1 MHDSEFLNMKH
12 CTVYGKNSTDS
23 SFIYGFR
30 KFNFNDMSTHNYYV
44 IFPAFLM
51 QACLFFFA
59 SRLVYLLLRPLRQP
73 IVVCNALIGILLGPS
88 VLGRNQGML
97 RKLFPED
104 ETLVVH
110 TFAILGGVYFIF
122 LEAVKIDKDRIL
134 RTVKYAWKVSV
145 TCVVITF
152 IVTFSLTRLVHKYFA
167 VTFTE
172 YFLLGL
178 SIILS
183 LNFLSV
189 VSNAITELKL
199 LNSELGC
206 LAISCSMLCEITT
219 WIVSAVPLRLIGTT
233 TQKLLCELCVCA
245 IILIVIFF
253 IRPIVLWI
261 IKNTPEG
268 KPVKEI
274 YIMGLLILPLVM
286 GTLTDSLGVTF
297 GLGAILVGLVIPPG
311 PPLGLALVEKCQTI
325 KSNLLL
331 PFLYLWIGQLTNI
344 YSIKDWKAFA
354 ALFLIMFGA
363 VLGKMIACLL
373 ALLFFE
379 TSVQNAILLSL
390 SLNVRGINDLLVAIR
405 WRRKEVIDEAT
416 FTALIFCNM
425 MLTAIL
431 TPLVN
436 IYYKPHISIEGPTED
451 KPAVTLRKLPFNVG
465 LRILCGI
472 HYEENVHSI
481 ITLLKAFNPSNTS
494 SICAFIIHLQ
504 ELVGRTTP
512 LLAPYNHKRK
522 RLFPNSTHHIMHAV
536 TKNLESSSAA
546 VSLQP
551 YTMISPYNTMHQSIC
566 KFAQDQSTTLI
577 LLPFHKSHGVHQRMA
592 DLRDLNNKIL
602 ENSPC
607 PVGIFVDRGIPF
619 YLNTTRLAY
628 SVMVLFLGGPDD
640 REALSLVLHMSDHP
654 DVRITVFR
662 ILFDEEYD
670 KLENEREKKLD
681 DYVINR
687 FLSKTRS
694 SPCVTFDEVLVS
706 TTMQMIETIRSTEE
720 DNYDLMI
727 VGKRRVAGSQLE
739 QEMKP
744 WVEHKELGEIGD
756 YLASDDFC
764 QGIMFV
770 LVIQC
775 VVSTNITEKN

>member
-1 MHDSEFLNMKH
+1 MKY
-12 CTVYGKNSTDS
+12 CIVYGKNSSDF
-23 SFIYGFR
+23 SFTYGFR
-30 KFNFNDMSTHNYYV
+30 KFHFNDVSTHNYYV
-44 IFPAFLM
+44 IFPAILM
-51 QACLFFFA
+51 QACLFFFS

-73 IVVCNALIGILLGPS
+73 IVVCNAFIGILLGPS
-88 VLGRNQGML
+88 VLDRNQGML
-97 RKLFPED
+97 QKLFPKD
-104 ETLVVH
+104 EMLVVH
-110 TFAILGGVYFIF
+110 TFAVLGGVYFIF
-122 LEAVKIDKDRIL
+122 LEAVQIDKDRIL
-134 RTVKYAWKVSV
+134 RTVKYAWKVGV

-152 IVTFSLTRLVHKYFA
+152 IVTFSLTRLLHRYFPG
-167 VTFTE
+167 TFRE
-172 YFLLGL
+172 FFLFGL
-178 SIILS
+178 SR
-183 LNFLSV
+183 
-189 VSNAITELKL
+189 
-199 LNSELGC
+199 
-206 LAISCSMLCEITT
+206 LAISCSMLCEIAT
-219 WIVSAVPLRLIGTT
+219 WIATAIPLRLIGNT

-274 YIMGLLILPLVM
+274 YILGLLILPLVM
-286 GTLTDSLGVTF
+286 GTLTDSLGMTF
-297 GLGAILVGLVIPPG
+297 ALGAILVGINDS
-311 PPLGLALVEKCQTI
+311 T
-325 KSNLLL
+325 
-331 PFLYLWIGQLTNI
+331 W
-344 YSIKDWKAFA
+344 
-354 ALFLIMFGA
+354 
-363 VLGKMIACLL
+363 
-373 ALLFFE
+373 
-379 TSVQNAILLSL
+379 TSF
-390 SLNVRGINDLLVAIR
+390 RGINDLLVAIQ
-405 WRRKEVIDEAT
+405 WRKNEIIHEAT
-416 FTALIFCNM
+416 FTAWIFGNM
-425 MLTAIL
+425 MLTAIV

-436 IYYKPHISIEGPTED
+436 IYYKPHISIEGSTED

-472 HYEENVHSI
+472 HHEENVHSI

-494 SICAFIIHLQ
+494 SICTFIIHLQ

-607 PVGIFVDRGIPF
+607 PVGIFVDRGIPC

-640 REALSLVLHMSDHP
+640 REALSFVLHMSDHP

-744 WVEHKELGEIGD
+744 WVEHKG
-756 YLASDDFC
+756 AW
-764 QGIMFV
+764 
-770 LVIQC
+770 
-775 VVSTNITEKN
+775 

>member
-1 MHDSEFLNMKH
+1 MKY
-12 CTVYGKNSTDS
+12 CIVYGKNSSDF
-23 SFIYGFR
+23 SFTYGFR
-30 KFNFNDMSTHNYYV
+30 KFHFNDMSTHNYYV
-44 IFPAFLM
+44 IFPAILM
-51 QACLFFFA
+51 QACLFFFS

-73 IVVCNALIGILLGPS
+73 IVVCNAFVGILLGPS
-88 VLGRNQGML
+88 VLDRNQGML
-97 RKLFPED
+97 QKLFPKD
-104 ETLVVH
+104 EMLVVH
-110 TFAILGGVYFIF
+110 TFAVLGGVYFIF
-122 LEAVKIDKDRIL
+122 LEAVQIDKDRIL
-134 RTVKYAWKVSV
+134 RTVKYAWKVGV

-152 IVTFSLTRLVHKYFA
+152 IVTFSLTRLLHRYFPG
-167 VTFTE
+167 TFRE
-172 YFLLGL
+172 FFLFGH
-178 SIILS
+178 
-183 LNFLSV
+183 
-189 VSNAITELKL
+189 
-199 LNSELGC
+199 
-206 LAISCSMLCEITT
+206 LAISCSMLCEIAT
-219 WIVSAVPLRLIGTT
+219 WIATAIPLRLIGTT
-233 TQKLLCELCVCA
+233 TQKLLCELCVCV

-274 YIMGLLILPLVM
+274 YILGLLILPLVM
-286 GTLTDSLGVTF
+286 GTLTDSLGMTF
-297 GLGAILVGLVIPPG
+297 ALGAILVGLMIPPG
-311 PPLGLALVEKCQTI
+311 PPLGSALVEKCQTI

-331 PFLYLWIGQLTNI
+331 PFIYMWVGQLTNI
-344 YSIKDWKAFA
+344 YSVKDWKAFA

-373 ALLFFE
+373 ASLFFE

-390 SLNVRGINDLLVAIR
+390 SLNVRGINDLLLAIR
-405 WRRKEVIDEAT
+405 WRKNEIIDEAT
-416 FTALIFCNM
+416 FTAWIFGNM
-425 MLTAIL
+425 MLTAIV

-436 IYYKPHISIEGPTED
+436 IYYKPHISIKGSTED
-451 KPAVTLRKLPFNVG
+451 KPAVTLRKIPFNVR

-512 LLAPYNHKRK
+512 LFAPYNHKRK

-551 YTMISPYNTMHQSIC
+551 YTMISPYNIMHQSIC
-566 KFAQDQSTTLI
+566 KFAQDQS
-577 LLPFHKSHGVHQRMA
+577 
-592 DLRDLNNKIL
+592 
-602 ENSPC
+602 
-607 PVGIFVDRGIPF
+607 
-619 YLNTTRLAY
+619 
-628 SVMVLFLGGPDD
+628 GPDD

-744 WVEHKELGEIGD
+744 WVEHKELGGLGGVLCLVDWLCSWSGGVFPRSAQIATLIFGELFPTVWWLWVCAGGECAANIPFKAD
-756 YLASDDFC
+756 AV
-764 QGIMFV
+764 GILMVSMCKSRWESGVSGCCFKNSRSWLNYTVINLLVWAKV
-770 LVIQC
+770 L
-775 VVSTNITEKN
+775 